1 MDRIVEVKV
10 FGNHL
15 IKDSKNAGT
24 KGEANVTRLRI
35 TFDESWDGYAKDIVF
50 WDAYGENAVRI
61 MLTTE
66 RLEDLTK
73 NTRVYLVPIPAEAM
87 ARAGLLTFTIKG
99 ALNGKK
105 QVSITSKME
114 VKDSPDILEPIDP
127 TPTQVEQLQSEIE
140 AIKGDIQG
148 VAIAH
153 KETTERAAIAKESAD
168 RAEATVGKASYI
180 GENGNWYAWDVK
192 KSEFYDT
199 GIKAQAGS
207 TVYCGANPPEEA
219 DVWID
224 PDGDA
229 DVYTD
234 DFANAIKVTARG
246 ERVHITDISPVRHN
260 VSIKVRSKNV
270 IERASYYNS
279 DEFYG
284 ELLHATM
291 SLEKGKTYT
300 LSVDTPNT
308 GAKVNFA
315 MHGVTLSGEKTKVL
329 DGTRI
334 VFTFV
339 ANADS
344 TGEPFIVFEANG
356 TNTVATGLLSN
367 AMVEEGEVATEYKP
381 YVADVTNVLVE
392 VGDSNGRLEEIV
404 PPSGNTQIWSSY
416 PDMTIA
422 NVSGYDGIVLD
433 VTYNKDMNKAI
444 KELDDKITE
453 AKESIALV
461 DRATNKTYKLF
472 VEDGNLRM
480 EVVE

>member
-15 IKDSKNAGT
+15 TKDSKNAGT

-35 TFDESWDGYAKDIVF
+35 TFDESWDGCAKDVVF
-50 WDAYGENAVRI
+50 WDAYGQNPVKI
-61 MLTTE
+61 TLTTTL
-66 RLEDLTK
+66 LE
-73 NTRVYLVPIPAEAM
+73 NIVNSTRVYLVPIPAEAM
-87 ARAGLLTFTIKG
+87 ARAGLMTFAIKG
-99 ALNGKK
+99 VLGGSR
-105 QVSITSKME
+105 QVSIESKLE
-114 VKDSPDILEPIDP
+114 VKDSPDILEPVDI
-127 TPTQVEQLQSEIE
+127 TPTQAEQLQTEVE

-153 KETTERAAIAKESAD
+153 KETTESAAIAKESAD
-168 RAEATVGKASYI
+168 RAVATVGKASYI
-180 GENGNWYAWDVK
+180 GEDGNWYAWDVD

-199 GIKAQAGS
+199 GVKAQAGS
-207 TVYCGANPPEEA
+207 TVYCGSNPPEDAE
-219 DVWID
+219 VWID

-270 IERASYYNS
+270 AYGVLYS
-279 DEFYG
+279 DMFPG
-284 ELLHATM
+284 MAV
-291 SLEKGKTYT
+291 SAAVFLEKGKTYT
-300 LSVDTPNT
+300 LSCETMNT
-308 GAKVNFA
+308 GADVYFVMGSDVA
-315 MHGVTLSGEKTKVL
+315 TLIGDKTKKL
-329 DGTRI
+329 DGTKLTY
-334 VFTFV
+334 TFV
-339 ANADS
+339 AVKDCES
-344 TGEPFIVFEANG
+344 YSERPLLDT
-356 TNTVATGLLSN
+356 TNPYTSGLFSN
-367 AMVEEGEVATEYKP
+367 VMIEEGEVATEYTP
-381 YVADVTNVLVE
+381 YVEVSNVLVE
-392 VGDSNGRLEEIV
+392 VGDSNGRIEEIV

-444 KELDDKITE
+444 KELDTKVTE
-453 AKESIALV
+453 AKNSMVLLDET
-461 DRATNKTYKLF
+461 TNTKYKLY
-472 VEDGNLRM
+472 VENGLLKM